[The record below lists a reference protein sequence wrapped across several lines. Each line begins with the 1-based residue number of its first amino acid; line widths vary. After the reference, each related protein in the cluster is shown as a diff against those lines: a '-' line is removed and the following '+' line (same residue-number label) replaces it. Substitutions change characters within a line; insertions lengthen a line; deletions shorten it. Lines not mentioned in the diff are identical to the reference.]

1 MPFFTMKCRLR
12 RRRKEVIMELCAS
25 CIRCVMDRQEERVRE
40 TGTDRQRSDYL
51 RGVAGVISQAA
62 PTDSAPVLV
71 DRINRVYEEIFG
83 PAEDYAKIKRE
94 FNALMLSLVPQLKEK
109 IEAKG
114 EEERLHA
121 AMLYARAANYI
132 DFGMAGAVEKETLL
146 SLLDRAAGE
155 QLDEK
160 TWEGFLSDLA
170 KARSLVYVTDNC
182 GEVVC
187 DRLVIEELSRRFPN
201 LSVTAL
207 VRGRDALNDATRE
220 DAAQVGLDR
229 VARIA
234 DNGCGVAGT
243 PLEYVGAEA
252 KELLEGADVILSK
265 GQGNFETM
273 HGCGLNVYYSFLCKC
288 DWFQNRFG
296 MEKNRGVFITE
307 RDAAL
312 L

>member
-1 MPFFTMKCRLR
+1 
-12 RRRKEVIMELCAS
+12 MELCAS
-25 CIRCVMDRQEERVRE
+25 CIPCVMDRQEERVRGV
-40 TGTDRQRSDYL
+40 GTDRQQSDYL

-83 PAEDYAKIKRE
+83 PAEDYAKIKKE
-94 FNALMLSLVPQLKEK
+94 FNGLMLSLVPDLKKK
-109 IEAKG
+109 IEEK
-114 EEERLHA
+114 EEAERLHA

-160 TWEGFLSDLA
+160 TWEAFLSDLE

-187 DRLVIEELSRRFPN
+187 DRLVIEELSRRFPS
-201 LSVTAL
+201 LSVTVL
-207 VRGRDALNDATRE
+207 VRGQDALNDATRE
-220 DAAQVGLDR
+220 DAAQVGLDS
-229 VARIA
+229 VADIA

-243 PLEYVGAEA
+243 PLEYVGEA
-252 KELLEGADVILSK
+252 ARGLLEGADVILSK

-288 DWFQNRFG
+288 EWFQKRFG

-307 RDAAL
+307 KAAAVVEEG
-312 L
+312 

>member
-1 MPFFTMKCRLR
+1 
-12 RRRKEVIMELCAS
+12 MELCAS
-25 CIRCVMDRQEERVRE
+25 CIRCVMDRQEERVRGV
-40 TGTDRQRSDYL
+40 GTDRQQSDYL

-83 PAEDYAKIKRE
+83 PAEDYAKIKKE
-94 FNALMLSLVPQLKEK
+94 FNGLMLSLVPDLKKK
-109 IEAKG
+109 IEEK
-114 EEERLHA
+114 EEAERLHV

-160 TWEGFLSDLA
+160 TWEAFLSDLE

-187 DRLVIEELSRRFPN
+187 DRLVIEELSRRFPS
-201 LSVTAL
+201 LSVTVL
-207 VRGRDALNDATRE
+207 VRGQDALNDATRE
-220 DAAQVGLDR
+220 DATQVGLDS
-229 VARIA
+229 VADIA

-243 PLEYVGAEA
+243 PLEYVGEA
-252 KELLEGADVILSK
+252 ARGLLEGADVILSK

-288 DWFQNRFG
+288 EWFQKRFG

-307 RDAAL
+307 KAAAVVEEG
-312 L
+312 

>member
-1 MPFFTMKCRLR
+1 M
-12 RRRKEVIMELCAS
+12 
-25 CIRCVMDRQEERVRE
+25 
-40 TGTDRQRSDYL
+40 
-51 RGVAGVISQAA
+51 
-62 PTDSAPVLV
+62 

-83 PAEDYAKIKRE
+83 PAEDYAKIKKE
-94 FNALMLSLVPQLKEK
+94 FNGLMLSLVPDLKKK
-109 IEAKG
+109 IEEK
-114 EEERLHA
+114 EEAERLHA

-160 TWEGFLSDLA
+160 TWEAFLSDLE

-187 DRLVIEELSRRFPN
+187 DRLVIEELSRRFPS
-201 LSVTAL
+201 LSVTVL
-207 VRGRDALNDATRE
+207 VRGQDALNDATRE
-220 DAAQVGLDR
+220 DAAQVGLDS
-229 VARIA
+229 VADIA

-243 PLEYVGAEA
+243 PLEYVGEA
-252 KELLEGADVILSK
+252 ARGLLEGADVILSK

-288 DWFQNRFG
+288 DWFQKRFG

-307 RDAAL
+307 KDAA
-312 L
+312 

>member
-1 MPFFTMKCRLR
+1 
-12 RRRKEVIMELCAS
+12 MELCAS
-25 CIRCVMDRQEERVRE
+25 CIRCVMDRQEERVRGV
-40 TGTDRQRSDYL
+40 GTDRQQSDYL

-83 PAEDYAKIKRE
+83 PAEDYAKIKKE
-94 FNALMLSLVPQLKEK
+94 FNGLMLSLVPDLKKK
-109 IEAKG
+109 IEEK
-114 EEERLHA
+114 EEAERLHA

-160 TWEGFLSDLA
+160 TWEAFLSDLE
-170 KARSLVYVTDNC
+170 KARSLVYVMDNC

-187 DRLVIEELSRRFPN
+187 DRLVIEELSRRFPS
-201 LSVTAL
+201 LSVTVL
-207 VRGRDALNDATRE
+207 VRGQDALNDATRE
-220 DAAQVGLDR
+220 DAAQVGLDS
-229 VARIA
+229 VADIA

-243 PLEYVGAEA
+243 PLEYVGEA
-252 KELLEGADVILSK
+252 ARGLLEGADVILSK

-273 HGCGLNVYYSFLCKC
+273 HGYGLNVYYSFLCKC
-288 DWFQNRFG
+288 DWFQKRFG

-307 RDAAL
+307 KDAA
-312 L
+312 

>member
-1 MPFFTMKCRLR
+1 
-12 RRRKEVIMELCAS
+12 MELCAS

-83 PAEDYAKIKRE
+83 TAEDYAKIKRE
-94 FNALMLSLVPQLKEK
+94 FNTLMLSLVPDLKKK

-187 DRLVIEELSRRFPN
+187 DRLVIKELSRRFPN

-220 DAAQVGLDR
+220 DAAQVELDR
-229 VARIA
+229 AARIA

-243 PLEYVGAEA
+243 PLEYVGTEA